1 MSLVNCLTDR
11 GRGILEATR
20 AARELA
26 AVGDTHGSLDYLA
39 NAIDLL
45 VMAQEPLWEKRRER
59 VPGDRTVRA
68 VKACRHNWRPYTLH
82 KAKCSKCGH
91 ACPWTLLLK
100 EEEERFDGA
109 VLALRD
115 VAKATRAL
123 RRSLGDGS
131 LGRLLAILSEAGVA

>member
-45 VMAQEPLWEKRRER
+45 VMAQEPLWEKRDE
-59 VPGDRTVRA
+59 
-68 VKACRHNWRPYTLH
+68 
-82 KAKCSKCGH
+82 SE
-91 ACPWTLLLK
+91 CPETGL
-100 EEEERFDGA
+100 
-109 VLALRD
+109 
-115 VAKATRAL
+115 
-123 RRSLGDGS
+123 
-131 LGRLLAILSEAGVA
+131 